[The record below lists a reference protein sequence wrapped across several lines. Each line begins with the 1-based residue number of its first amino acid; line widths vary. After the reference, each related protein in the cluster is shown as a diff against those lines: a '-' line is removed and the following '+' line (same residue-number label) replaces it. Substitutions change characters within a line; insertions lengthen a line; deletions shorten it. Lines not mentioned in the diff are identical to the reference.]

1 MLKNWIKIFLYQ
13 VKNNKFFTALNILGL
28 AMGIAGL
35 LFAILYWNDEHA
47 YDEWN
52 PNKENVY
59 AVINIIDVQ
68 QMWSSNVAPTGP
80 LIKDFI
86 PEVESYCYADNWY
99 SSDYLKYKS
108 KKFLIEKHIDAQPN
122 FFSFYPFEFIKGDA
136 KTAIVGSGIAL
147 SDDTAKMI
155 FGNEDPL
162 NKQVFFGE
170 QLYVV
175 KGVYRIPGKSSYAPM
190 AVTGQIA
197 KKLEANKSEWGNFN
211 FGLMLKL
218 KDPKYKEKAEKGFA
232 DIYYEHRTKK
242 WAQAEGLTPE
252 EYVKKNGRIGV
263 NLQPMKN
270 LRLHSAVSASPE
282 GKGNYQSLTIMIGLS
297 ILILILSIVNYVN
310 LATANAIKRA
320 KEVGVRK
327 IMGASRGNIVK
338 QFIFETVLII
348 LAAIL
353 LALVIVELSLP
364 YYNNFLGKELVIH
377 GGQFY
382 MQLVVIFIVVV
393 LVAGIFPA
401 VYVSNFETLK
411 VLKGNFGRS
420 KNGVWLRNGM
430 LILQF
435 AIAAFFIIG
444 SSIVYRQVD
453 HMSKKE
459 LGFVGDQVIDIDYRN
474 PYNYKDNDYTK
485 KMIQRYLTIKHEVGK
500 IKGVKQVSTGSLSFG
515 DGASGSSGYTY
526 NNINVMAMNVVLDF
540 DMLDMMQI
548 EIVKG
553 RNLSS
558 NFALDTVSS
567 IMINEAAVRQLKDK
581 DMVGKV
587 IDWNNNKFKVVGIV
601 KDFHISGPQEQIPAM
616 TFFHYKTVTWMLEN
630 VGQIYVK
637 VDPEN
642 MEQTIGDIEKFWTKK
657 IDTEYPFKYDFV
669 NKNYARSYENY
680 VKQRNLF
687 SLLNVVVILIAVFG
701 LFSLA
706 SYSIQRRMKEIAIR
720 KTLGAETKTLLKDLS
735 KQYVVFCIVGF
746 VIALFP
752 VYSLLDM
759 WLDNFAYRVSFS
771 VIPFV
776 LGFVV
781 LLILTLLV
789 VLSRAYQ
796 ATRVNVLQYLK
807 YE

>member
-1 MLKNWIKIFLYQ
+1 MLKNWIKIFLCQ
-13 VKNNKFFTALNILGL
+13 VKNNKIFTALNVLGL

-35 LFAILYWNDEHA
+35 IFAILYWNDEHA

-52 PNKENVY
+52 PNKDNVF
-59 AVINIIDVQ
+59 AVINIIDVK

-80 LIKDFI
+80 LTKEFI
-86 PEVESYCYADNWY
+86 PEVESYCYTNNWY
-99 SSDYLKYKS
+99 SSDHLKYKN
-108 KKFLIEKHIDAQPN
+108 KKTLIEKHIDAQPN

-136 KTAIVGSGIAL
+136 KTAIGGDGIAL
-147 SDDTAKMI
+147 SEDTAKLI
-155 FGNEDPL
+155 FGNEEPL

-170 QLYVV
+170 KSYVV

-190 AVTGQIA
+190 VVTGQID
-197 KKLEANKSEWGNFN
+197 KTLDVNKAEWGNFN

-232 DIYYEHRTKK
+232 NIYFEHRTKK

-252 EYVKKNGRIGV
+252 EYVKKNGRITV
-263 NLQPMKN
+263 SLQPIKD
-270 LRLHSAVSASPE
+270 LRLHSVVSASAE
-282 GKGNYQSLTIMIGLS
+282 GQGNYQSLTIMLGLS
-297 ILILILSIVNYVN
+297 ILILVLSVVNYVN

-320 KEVGVRK
+320 KEVGIRK
-327 IMGASRGNIVK
+327 TLGASKGNIVK
-338 QFIFETVLII
+338 QFVFETVLII

-353 LALVIVELSLP
+353 LALVIVELALP
-364 YYNNFLGKELVIH
+364 YYNNFLNKDLIIH
-377 GGQFY
+377 GSQFY
-382 MQLVVIFIVVV
+382 IQLVVIFMVVV

-411 VLKGNFGRS
+411 VLKGNFARS

-453 HMSKKE
+453 YMSTKE
-459 LGFVGDQVIDIDYRN
+459 LGFKGDQIIDIEYRN
-474 PYNYKDNDYTK
+474 PYDYREAGYEK
-485 KMIQRYLTIKHEVGK
+485 KLLQRYLIIKQETSK

-515 DGASGSSGYTY
+515 GGVDSSTGYVH
-526 NNINVMAMNVVLDF
+526 NNINVQGMNVVLDF
-540 DMLDMMQI
+540 DLLNMMQI
-548 EIVKG
+548 EISKG

-567 IMINEAAVRQLKDK
+567 ILINETAARQLKDK
-581 DMVGKV
+581 NIVGKEV
-587 IDWNNNKFKVVGIV
+587 DWNNNKFKIVGIV
-601 KDFHISGPQEQIPAM
+601 KDFHAAGPQEAIPPM
-616 TFFHYKTVTWMLEN
+616 TFFHYKTVDWMIEN
-630 VGQIYVK
+630 VRHVYVK
-637 VDPEN
+637 VDSEN

-669 NKNYARSYENY
+669 NKNYARAYESY

-720 KTLGAETKTLLKDLS
+720 KTLGAETKTLLRDLS
-735 KQYVVFCIVGF
+735 KQYIVFCIIGF

-752 VYSLLDM
+752 VYFLLDM

-771 VIPFV
+771 ILPFI

>member
-35 LFAILYWNDEHA
+35 IFAILYWNDEHA

-52 PNKENVY
+52 PNKENAF

-68 QMWSSNVAPTGP
+68 LMWSSNVAPTGP

-99 SSDYLKYKS
+99 SSDHLKYKN
-108 KKFLIEKHIDAQPN
+108 KKFLIEKQIDSQPN

-136 KTAIVGSGIAL
+136 KTAIADNGIAL
-147 SDDTAKMI
+147 SEATAKMV

-162 NKQVFFGE
+162 NKQVSFGE

-190 AVTGQIA
+190 VVTGQMN
-197 KKLEANKSEWGNFN
+197 KKLDENKTQWGNFN
-211 FGLMLKL
+211 YGLMIKL

-232 DIYYEHRTKK
+232 NIYYEHRTKK

-252 EYVKKNGRIGV
+252 EYVKKNGSLAVKLKPI
-263 NLQPMKN
+263 KD

-282 GKGNYQSLTIMIGLS
+282 GQGNYQSLTIMIGLS
-297 ILILILSIVNYVN
+297 ILILVLSVVNYVN

-327 IMGASRGNIVK
+327 IMGASKGNIVK
-338 QFIFETVLII
+338 QFIFETVLVI
-348 LAAIL
+348 LLAIL
-353 LALVIVELSLP
+353 VALVIVELSLP

-377 GGQFY
+377 GSQFY
-382 MQLVVIFIVVV
+382 MQLAVIFMVVV

-420 KNGVWLRNGM
+420 KSGVWLRNSM

-444 SSIVYRQVD
+444 SSIVYRQVNY
-453 HMSKKE
+453 MSTKDI
-459 LGFVGDQVIDIDYRN
+459 GFKGDQIIDIDYRN
-474 PYNYKDNDYTK
+474 PYSYKEEGYEK
-485 KMIQRYLTIKHEVGK
+485 KMMQRYLTIKQEVSK

-515 DGASGSSGYTY
+515 GGSSGSSGYAY
-526 NNINVMAMNVVLDF
+526 KNISVQAMNIAVDF
-540 DMLDMMQI
+540 DLLDMMQI
-548 EIVKG
+548 KIAKG

-558 NFALDTVSS
+558 TFALDTVSS
-567 IMINEAAVRQLKDK
+567 IMINEAAVKQLKDK
-581 DMVGKV
+581 DMVGKE
-587 IDWNNNKFKVVGIV
+587 IDWNGNKFKIVGIV
-601 KDFHISGPQEQIPAM
+601 KDFHVAGPQEPIQPM
-616 TFFHYKTVTWMLEN
+616 TFFHYKTVGWMLGN
-630 VGQIYVK
+630 VDQIYVK

-642 MEQTIGDIEKFWTKK
+642 MEQTIGEIEKFWTKK
-657 IDTEYPFKYDFV
+657 VDTEYPFKYDFV
-669 NKNYARSYENY
+669 NKNYARAYENY

-735 KQYVVFCIVGF
+735 KQYILFCIIGF
-746 VIALFP
+746 AIALFP

-771 VIPFV
+771 IMPFI

>member
-13 VKNNKFFTALNILGL
+13 AKNNKIFTGLNILGL

-35 LFAILYWNDEHA
+35 IFAILYWNDEHE
-47 YDEWN
+47 YDRWN
-52 PNKENVY
+52 PNKENVF

-80 LIKDFI
+80 LTKDFI
-86 PEVESYCYADNWY
+86 PEVESYCYTNNWY
-99 SSDYLKYKS
+99 SSDHLKYMN
-108 KKFLIEKHIDAQPN
+108 KKILIEKHIDAQPN

-136 KTAIVGSGIAL
+136 KTAIAGEGIAL
-147 SDDTAKMI
+147 SEDTAKLF

-170 QLYVV
+170 QPYVV
-175 KGVYRIPGKSSYAPM
+175 KGVYRIPGKSSFAPM
-190 AVTGQIA
+190 VVTGQMD
-197 KKLEANKSEWGNFN
+197 KTLDANKTEWGNFN

-232 DIYYEHRTKK
+232 NIYFEHRTKK

-252 EYVKKNGRIGV
+252 EYVKKNGRITV
-263 NLQPMKN
+263 NLQPMKD
-270 LRLHSAVSASPE
+270 LRLHSVVSASPE
-282 GKGNYQSLTIMIGLS
+282 GQGNYQSLTIMIGLS
-297 ILILILSIVNYVN
+297 ILILVLSVVNYVN

-320 KEVGVRK
+320 KEIGIRK
-327 IMGASRGNIVK
+327 TLGASKGNIVK

-353 LALVIVELSLP
+353 LALVIVELALP
-364 YYNNFLGKELVIH
+364 YYNNFLNKDLVIH
-377 GGQFY
+377 GNQFY
-382 MQLVVIFIVVV
+382 IQLVVIFMVAVV
-393 LVAGIFPA
+393 LAGIFPA

-411 VLKGNFGRS
+411 VLKGNFARS

-453 HMSKKE
+453 YMSTKE
-459 LGFVGDQVIDIDYRN
+459 LGFKGDQIVDIEYRN
-474 PYNYKDNDYTK
+474 PYDYREVGYEK
-485 KMIQRYLTIKHEVGK
+485 KLLQRYLTIKQETSK
-500 IKGVKQVSTGSLSFG
+500 IKGVKQVSTGSVSFG
-515 DGASGSSGYTY
+515 GGVGSSTGYVY
-526 NNINVMAMNVVLDF
+526 NNINVQGMNVVLDF
-540 DMLDMMQI
+540 DLLNMMQI
-548 EIVKG
+548 GIIKG

-567 IMINEAAVRQLKDK
+567 ILINETAARQLKDK
-581 DMVGKV
+581 NILGKE
-587 IDWNNNKFKVVGIV
+587 IDWNDNKFKIVGIV
-601 KDFHISGPQEQIPAM
+601 KDFHAAGPQEAIPPM
-616 TFFHYKTVTWMLEN
+616 TFFHYKTVDWMIEN
-630 VGQIYVK
+630 VRHVYVK

-669 NKNYARSYENY
+669 NKNYARAYENY

-687 SLLNVVVILIAVFG
+687 SLLNVVVILIALFG

-720 KTLGAETKTLLKDLS
+720 KTLGAETKTLLSDLS
-735 KQYVVFCIVGF
+735 KQYIVFCIIGF
-746 VIALFP
+746 AIALFP

-771 VIPFV
+771 IMPFI
-776 LGFVV
+776 LGFAV